1 MCTQCAAT
9 DLIFIA
15 ISATEDERSQSLA
28 VSRAWLQRIG
38 AEGPA
43 MKRIVVL
50 GGGFA
55 GLIAAVGAARKLA
68 ELNIGKDDI
77 AVTIVNRDPWH
88 AIRVRNYEADLSD
101 VRVKLE
107 DVMGPIGVDI
117 VLGEVTGLD
126 CARREVA
133 LRAEARMTALPYD
146 RLIFALGSEL
156 VRPPIPGLTE
166 HGFDIDTFDAAAK
179 LSTHLASLPARP
191 DRPGRF
197 AALVV
202 GGGLTGI
209 EMATELAPR
218 LRAIAGSSPVRVIL
232 ADRAA
237 RIGSNMGD
245 GACAVIGEALAA
257 LDVETRAGVAIAA
270 VDPRG
275 ARLSSG
281 EEIAAETVVWC
292 AGMRAHPLAASLP
305 GEHDR
310 FGRVAVDRSLKV
322 AAAPDVFAAGD
333 AAMVLVDGVHPS
345 VMSCQHAR
353 PMGRIAGH
361 NAVCDLVGEALMPL
375 EIGYYVTCLDLGAWG
390 AVYCQGWDRQ
400 VAVTGA
406 AAKETKRTINCE
418 RIYPP
423 RSRDRGEILAA
434 GAPLTQ
440 APPRQ

>member
-1 MCTQCAAT
+1 M
-9 DLIFIA
+9 
-15 ISATEDERSQSLA
+15 
-28 VSRAWLQRIG
+28 
-38 AEGPA
+38 A

-68 ELNIGKDDI
+68 ERKIGKDDI
-77 AVTIVNRDPWH
+77 AVTLVNRDPWH
-88 AIRVRNYEADLSD
+88 SIRVRNYETDLSD
-101 VRVKLE
+101 VRVRLA
-107 DVMGPIGVDI
+107 DVLGPIGV
-117 VLGEVTGLD
+117 EVTIGD
-126 CARREVA
+126 VTGIDPERREVA
-133 LRAEARMTALPYD
+133 VAGGTLSYD
-146 RLIFALGSEL
+146 RLVFALGSEL
-156 VRPPIPGLTE
+156 VRPAIPGLAE
-166 HGFDIDTFDAAAK
+166 YGFDIDTFDAAAK
-179 LSTHLASLPARP
+179 LAAHLSALPARP
-191 DRPGRF
+191 PWPGRF
-197 AALVV
+197 TALVV
-202 GGGLTGI
+202 GGGLTGV
-209 EMATELAPR
+209 EMATELATR
-218 LRAIAGSSPVRVIL
+218 MRTIAGGEAARIIL

-245 GACAVIGEALAA
+245 SACAVIEEALGS
-257 LDVETRAGVAIAA
+257 LGVEARPGVTVASVDAAGVRLASGETIAA
-270 VDPRG
+270 Q
-275 ARLSSG
+275 
-281 EEIAAETVVWC
+281 TVVWC

-310 FGRVAVDRSLKV
+310 FGRVAVDRFLRV
-322 AAAPDVFAAGD
+322 EGAAGIFAAGD
-333 AAMVLVDGVHPS
+333 AAMALVDGEHPS

-361 NAVCDLVGEALMPL
+361 NVVCDLTGEPPIPL

-423 RSRDRGEILAA
+423 RTGIAAEILAS
-434 GAPLTQ
+434 GAPVTQ

>member
-1 MCTQCAAT
+1 
-9 DLIFIA
+9 
-15 ISATEDERSQSLA
+15 
-28 VSRAWLQRIG
+28 
-38 AEGPA
+38 

-68 ELNIGKDDI
+68 ERKIGKDDI
-77 AVTIVNRDPWH
+77 AVTLVNRDPWH
-88 AIRVRNYEADLSD
+88 SIRVRNYETDLSD
-101 VRVKLE
+101 VRVRLA
-107 DVMGPIGVDI
+107 DVLGPIGV
-117 VLGEVTGLD
+117 EVTIGD
-126 CARREVA
+126 VAGIDPERREVA
-133 LRAEARMTALPYD
+133 VAGGTLSYD
-146 RLIFALGSEL
+146 RLVFALGSEL
-156 VRPPIPGLTE
+156 LRPAIPGLAE
-166 HGFDIDTFDAAAK
+166 YGFDIDTFDAAAK
-179 LSTHLASLPARP
+179 LAAHLSALPARP
-191 DRPGRF
+191 PSPGRF
-197 AALVV
+197 TALVV
-202 GGGLTGI
+202 GGGLTGV
-209 EMATELAPR
+209 EMATELATR
-218 LRAIAGSSPVRVIL
+218 LRDLAGGEAARIIL

-245 GACAVIGEALAA
+245 SACAVIEEALGS
-257 LDVETRAGVAIAA
+257 LGVEARPGVTVASVDAAGVRLASGETIAA
-270 VDPRG
+270 Q
-275 ARLSSG
+275 
-281 EEIAAETVVWC
+281 TVVWC

-310 FGRVAVDRSLKV
+310 FGRVAVDRFLKI
-322 AAAPDVFAAGD
+322 AGTTDIFAAGD
-333 AAMVLVDGVHPS
+333 AAMALVDGEHPS

-361 NAVCDLVGEALMPL
+361 NVVCDLTGEAPIPL

-423 RSRDRGEILAA
+423 RTGIAADILAS
-434 GAPLTQ
+434 GAPVTQ